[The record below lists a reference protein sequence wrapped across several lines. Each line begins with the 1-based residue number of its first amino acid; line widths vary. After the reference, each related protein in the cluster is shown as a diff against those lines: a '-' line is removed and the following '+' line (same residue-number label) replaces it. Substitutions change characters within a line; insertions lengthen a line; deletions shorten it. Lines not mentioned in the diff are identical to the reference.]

1 MRGVIKFLLSV
12 IIVIAVAW
20 LGLWWYAQGR
30 LQSGFEGWAE
40 QQAVNGINITYSG
53 IERGTSPT
61 RALVT
66 IHNLVMTL
74 PPAANGDSGSITL
87 PSLALRI
94 DAASPMLFHTDL
106 PNNIMIQIGSNI
118 DVAIN
123 TRVIAVDEYLNSDAM
138 FNKAVY
144 PFKGGDLSAANVDVL
159 ASQGSLLVLHI
170 DGITGHSDI
179 NVDATSSQ
187 TAIDSTT
194 SVDGIAISPILTRI
208 ASIPFDGKIAHF
220 AASFTISG
228 PVPAGLHDTM
238 AQLRAVSHDRI
249 AQQKILVP
257 LVHKWA
263 AQGGNASATLALGI
277 GPTTAKADGAVKFD
291 ANLQPEGSADITA
304 NHLDQFFATITNA
317 YPQLGAEVA
326 QIQAQLSPYL
336 STTPQSG
343 QSLAVQT
350 TYGNGIVTINGQK
363 SGDLPKL
370 DWTSLENP
378 VAPAPNTAPETPPAQ
393 APATGQ

>member
-1 MRGVIKFLLSV
+1 MRGVVKFLFSV
-12 IIVIAVAW
+12 IIVVAAAW

-61 RALVT
+61 QALVT

-94 DAASPMLFHTDL
+94 DAASPTVFHTDL
-106 PNNIMIQIGSNI
+106 PNKIMIQVGANV

-123 TRVIAVDEYLNSDAM
+123 TGAVAVNEYLNPDAL
-138 FNKAVY
+138 FNKSVY

-170 DGITGHSDI
+170 DSISGHSDV
-179 NVDATSSQ
+179 NVDASSSQ
-187 TAIDSTT
+187 TAFDDTT
-194 SVDGIAISPILTRI
+194 SFDGLALSPILTRI

-220 AASFTISG
+220 ATSFTISG
-228 PVPAGLHDTM
+228 PVPAGLQDTIG
-238 AQLRAVSHDRI
+238 QLRAAAHDKV

-257 LVHKWA
+257 LIHKWA
-263 AQGGNASATLALGI
+263 AQGGNGSATLALGV

-291 ANLQPEGSADITA
+291 ANLQPEGTADVTA
-304 NHLDQFFATITNA
+304 DHLDEFFGAITNA
-317 YPQLGAEVA
+317 YPQLGDEVA

-336 STTPQSG
+336 STTPQGG
-343 QSLAVQT
+343 QTLAVQT
-350 TYGNGIVTINGQK
+350 TYGNGTVTVNGQK
-363 SGDLPKL
+363 AGDLPKL

-378 VAPAPNTAPETPPAQ
+378 VPPA
-393 APATGQ
+393 GQ